1 MRFVANNAQ
10 KANMV
15 RDPMPPI
22 MNKSVE
28 PLQFNNQLDSFYD
41 ATTLRS
47 AERKLKT
54 LSVQPTDADALV
66 DMLGKKIAIS
76 PAIESVVKHIQTLS
90 ASNVKDSGD
99 SLGRDAMVNNILN
112 AAVARSQ
119 EVRDHFKEQERNV
132 FIKGLFITHRFF
144 TRTGHHHGFGL
155 STE

>member
-1 MRFVANNAQ
+1 
-10 KANMV
+10 
-15 RDPMPPI
+15 

-41 ATTLRS
+41 ATTLRNTG
-47 AERKLKT
+47 RKLKT

-132 FIKGLFITHRFF
+132 FIKGLGRNDNTAALFLSNLLDERRVEQLKDYIAFCGKLFITTNIVF
-144 TRTGHHHGFGL
+144 
-155 STE
+155 